1 MLLSDVRKYL
11 KALEDYEN
19 ISVIS
24 GAVDSNN
31 EKSIGIFLR
40 QHEPVV
46 AVGTDS
52 SYNILPVTFLVHWTE
67 STDSCESAAN
77 DLLDL
82 FYKKYAFKMNNK
94 DVYFANVLDSTPI
107 DISRDDQ
114 NICEMVVRVDF
125 YYER

>member
-11 KALEDYEN
+11 KTFDDYKN

-67 STDSCESAAN
+67 STDSCELAAK

-114 NICEMVVRVDF
+114 NFCEMVVRVDF